1 MKQTIR
7 KALALFMTI
16 ALVATTITFTA
27 GNTLQAEE
35 QAPPEVSQ
43 ETSEPAKADAP
54 ATTPEPEKS
63 EPVTETQTM
72 NLSQDEPDDEDY
84 ESAPAD
90 NEKKNPA
97 NEKKDN
103 DKDKKG
109 KKLSGSEADLYV
121 NVADPKDAL
130 PDGASIKLR
139 EANPENIKALIQNYY
154 GSDAE
159 VKGVQAVDISFVK
172 DNGKSAKPSK
182 SVNVTISGIDISGDN
197 MALFHISGSGADY
210 VKEVSGSSV
219 SFSAGS
225 FSPYAIASYEKKDS
239 NKNDVDDDDQD
250 EDEDADEDDD
260 AQNMGISGP
269 KTVYVGDSI
278 ILTSDKGN
286 NYHEWKSSD
295 SSKATVSGS
304 GKSATVTGVAAA
316 DRVTITHY
324 YYERNGSYYSKH
336 SEEYTVTV
344 LANNASST
352 GATSLTLDKTS
363 VMLNTIGATETVRA
377 TTSGL
382 NDDEFVTWTSS
393 NEKVATVNNGVIT
406 AVDEGNATVTATV
419 THYGENDEPVVLSKT
434 V

>member
-63 EPVTETQTM
+63 EPVKETQTM
-72 NLSQDEPDDEDY
+72 NISQDEPDDEDY

-172 DNGKSAKPSK
+172 NGNKQTPNGM
-182 SVNVTISGIDISGDN
+182 VNVTISGIDISGDN
-197 MALFHISGSGADY
+197 MALFHISGNRAEY
-210 VKEVSGSSV
+210 VKEVSGTSV

-225 FSPYAIASYEKKDS
+225 FSPYAIASYGEKDS
-239 NKNDVDDDDQD
+239 YKDDDTQNRAVEVYVNTTTTLTGGEGYNHKWKIKDSDKSVARINSTNKNIAIV
-250 EDEDADEDDD
+250 
-260 AQNMGISGP
+260 
-269 KTVYVGDSI
+269 
-278 ILTSDKGN
+278 KG
-286 NYHEWKSSD
+286 
-295 SSKATVSGS
+295 VSEGS
-304 GKSATVTGVAAA
+304 
-316 DRVTITHY
+316 VTITH
-324 YYERNGSYYSKH
+324 
-336 SEEYTVTV
+336 
-344 LANNASST
+344 
-352 GATSLTLDKTS
+352 
-363 VMLNTIGATETVRA
+363 
-377 TTSGL
+377 
-382 NDDEFVTWTSS
+382 
-393 NEKVATVNNGVIT
+393 
-406 AVDEGNATVTATV
+406 
-419 THYGENDEPVVLSKT
+419 
-434 V
+434 